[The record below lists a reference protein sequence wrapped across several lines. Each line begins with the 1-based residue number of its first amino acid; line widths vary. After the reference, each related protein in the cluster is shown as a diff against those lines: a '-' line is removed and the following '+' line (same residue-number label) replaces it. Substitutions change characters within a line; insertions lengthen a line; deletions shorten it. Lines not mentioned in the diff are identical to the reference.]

1 MLSNEEDDVDG
12 DDEEDDGADDGND
25 DEDEEDE
32 GFLMKV
38 FSLQFLS
45 RKKNLYFQTDD
56 DDQDDG
62 SDYEYDN
69 QILDELGP
77 I

>member
-1 MLSNEEDDVDG
+1 
-12 DDEEDDGADDGND
+12 
-25 DEDEEDE
+25 
-32 GFLMKV
+32 MKD
-38 FSLQFLS
+38 FSWRCSHFNFYLE
-45 RKKNLYFQTDD
+45 KIKYFQTDD

>member
-1 MLSNEEDDVDG
+1 MLTAMTRTTMVPMTVMMMRTKKMKDFLWSSY
-12 DDEEDDGADDGND
+12 
-25 DEDEEDE
+25 E
-32 GFLMKV
+32 GFLDLTAV
-38 FSLQFLS
+38 LFS
-45 RKKNLYFQTDD
+45 NLEKYFQTDD

>member
-38 FSLQFLS
+38 FSFQFLS
-45 RKKNLYFQTDD
+45 RKQSNIFRLMTTIRTMGLTMNTIIKFWMN
-56 DDQDDG
+56 
-62 SDYEYDN
+62 
-69 QILDELGP
+69 
-77 I
+77 

>member
-1 MLSNEEDDVDG
+1 MK
-12 DDEEDDGADDGND
+12 ARND
-25 DEDEEDE
+25 I
-32 GFLMKV
+32 LIQKLPV
-38 FSLQFLS
+38 V
-45 RKKNLYFQTDD
+45 QTDE

>member
-38 FSLQFLS
+38 FSFRFVS
-45 RKKNLYFQTDD
+45 RKKLNIFRPMTTIRTMVLTMNTIIKFWM
-56 DDQDDG
+56 
-62 SDYEYDN
+62 N
-69 QILDELGP
+69 
-77 I
+77 

>member
-1 MLSNEEDDVDG
+1 MSTAMTKKTMVPMTVMMTRTKKMKDFLWRWFTSICIKNFFVQFFFSN
-12 DDEEDDGADDGND
+12 
-25 DEDEEDE
+25 
-32 GFLMKV
+32 F
-38 FSLQFLS
+38 
-45 RKKNLYFQTDD
+45 FQTDE